1 MELTKADN
9 YNIWQT
15 LGVNRTYQLIAFFMF
30 RVSSLRSAILLFS
43 LIFSCFS
50 PLFAQQR
57 FSAGPRVG
65 LNLSNYWGSADGMSF
80 TPGLSAGAFLM
91 YSSLNHFGI
100 SADVLYSQRGTS
112 FNDQRIRFIQRV
124 NYLEIPVVARYFL
137 TLSGNFRPNVFVGP
151 SVGIKMNAKRIKG
164 DYLQGTG
171 PVLNGNNSDAFN
183 SLDLGATGG
192 FQLNWGVGNRQHF
205 LIDARYTLGLSDVQ
219 AFTNV
224 WGGPRNS
231 LQNSTISLALGY
243 SFGIGREHP
252 IRYRK

>member
-1 MELTKADN
+1 
-9 YNIWQT
+9 
-15 LGVNRTYQLIAFFMF
+15 MF
-30 RVSSLRSAILLFS
+30 RTNSLRST
-43 LIFSCFS
+43 IFSFFFVFSCSS

-65 LNLSNYWGSADGMSF
+65 LNYSTYWGNAQGMSF
-80 TPGLSAGAFLM
+80 KPGIQAGAFVM

-100 SADVLYSQRGTS
+100 SADVLYSQRGAKYADANQKFT
-112 FNDQRIRFIQRV
+112 QQV

-137 TLSGNFRPNVFVGP
+137 TLSGNFRPNLFIGP
-151 SVGIKMNAKRIKG
+151 SLGIKMSAKRAKAENLTNLG
-164 DYLQGTG
+164 VATNRDNT
-171 PVLNGNNSDAFN
+171 SDFN

-192 FQLNWGVGNRQHF
+192 FQLNWGTGNRQHF

-219 AFTNV
+219 TSLPNL
-224 WGGPRNS
+224 WGNRNS

-252 IRYRK
+252 SRYRK